1 VDLAPALG
9 RNDPLVEQLAA
20 LAQRRVEG
28 PIRPATNPSSDIE
41 MSTLTIPISFLP
53 VVDLK

>member
-9 RNDPLVEQLAA
+9 RKDPLVEQLAA
-20 LAQRRVEG
+20 LAQ
-28 PIRPATNPSSDIE
+28 NPSSDIE
-41 MSTLTIPISFLP
+41 MSTLTFPISFLP